1 MRNSRG
7 HLYRRVGKSAK
18 IIQSKLVNFVR
29 CIAVVVVVVTELREH
44 NLVAFAIVLI
54 MFSIVMMMMMTNI
67 IMLFGALRWA
77 TKQFSVEE
85 VACNYAQFVDVY
97 VCVCMHKYLSP
108 IVVLNTHT
116 HTHANTLRSFGDIA
130 HVAHGVCAISSSL
143 MGDERR

>member
-1 MRNSRG
+1 
-7 HLYRRVGKSAK
+7 
-18 IIQSKLVNFVR
+18 
-29 CIAVVVVVVTELREH
+29 
-44 NLVAFAIVLI
+44 
-54 MFSIVMMMMMTNI
+54 MFSIVMMMMMMTNI
-67 IMLFGALRWA
+67 IMLRWA

-108 IVVLNTHT
+108 IVVLNTYTHT

>member
-7 HLYRRVGKSAK
+7 QLYRRVGKSAK
-18 IIQSKLVNFVR
+18 IIQSKLVNFIR
-29 CIAVVVVVVTELREH
+29 CIAVFVVVVTELREH

-97 VCVCMHKYLSP
+97 VSVCMHKYLSP
-108 IVVLNTHT
+108 IVVLNTYAHT
-116 HTHANTLRSFGDIA
+116 HTREHAAFI
-130 HVAHGVCAISSSL
+130 
-143 MGDERR
+143 RRHRARCTWRMCDKFESDGR

>member
-7 HLYRRVGKSAK
+7 QLYRRVGKSAK

-29 CIAVVVVVVTELREH
+29 CIAVVVVTELREH

-97 VCVCMHKYLSP
+97 VCVCTNTYLP
-108 IVVLNTHT
+108 L
-116 HTHANTLRSFGDIA
+116 
-130 HVAHGVCAISSSL
+130 
-143 MGDERR
+143 

>member
-7 HLYRRVGKSAK
+7 QLYRRVGKSAK

-29 CIAVVVVVVTELREH
+29 CIAVVVATELREH

-97 VCVCMHKYLSP
+97 VCVYAQILISHCSTQH
-108 IVVLNTHT
+108 IHTHT
-116 HTHANTLRSFGDIA
+116 HTQANTLRSFGDIA
-130 HVAHGVCAISSSL
+130 HVAHGVCAISSSQ